1 MTTLR
6 RREKFLRNPS
16 EKGSFPGVACPPKVK
31 PARPGTAGNTVDQNW
46 AKPCRGETVWSI
58 RRVEIGEP
66 KRKFQVRPS
75 IRWGC
80 GWFAGDAFRGKLSW
94 GLRTGGPFIRRVQI
108 HRTDA
113 PRRPTA

>member
-46 AKPCRGETVWSI
+46 AKPCRGRQFGLYDELKS
-58 RRVEIGEP
+58 ESQNGNSS
-66 KRKFQVRPS
+66 VRH
-75 IRWGC
+75 RQ
-80 GWFAGDAFRGKLSW
+80 FA
-94 GLRTGGPFIRRVQI
+94 TGVN
-108 HRTDA
+108 
-113 PRRPTA
+113 